1 MRIRSFLTGSTV
13 AAAGAALL
21 LAAAPQGLAAQPAAP
36 AAKTPVCKAK
46 VLKLGAKQ
54 SKDARVVH
62 ISVKNTGT
70 RTCTIDRLPVVTFG
84 DLDGAALPVPS
95 GESGPYKVGAG
106 KTVYAAVR
114 TIADLKDP
122 EARRVGTIT
131 VSANPNLNG
140 RTFTAKQLGSSKKI
154 KVWEP
159 VTTWWKPSKA
169 AADKALENE
178 VG

>member
-1 MRIRSFLTGSTV
+1 MRIRSVLTLST
-13 AAAGAALL
+13 ATAAGAALL
-21 LAAAPQGLAAQPAAP
+21 LTAAPQGLAAQP

-54 SKDARVVH
+54 AKDTRVVH

-114 TIADLKDP
+114 TIADLKDKD
-122 EARRVGTIT
+122 ARRVGTIT

-140 RTFTAKQLGSSKKI
+140 RTFTTKQLGTGGKKV

-159 VTTWWKPSKA
+159 VTTWWKPSEA
-169 AADKALENE
+169 AADKALKKE

>member
-1 MRIRSFLTGSTV
+1 MRIRSVLALST
-13 AAAGAALL
+13 AATAGAALL
-21 LAAAPQGLAAQPAAP
+21 LTAAPQGLAAQP

-54 SKDARVVH
+54 STKDTRVVH
-62 ISVKNTGT
+62 ITVKNTGT

-84 DLDGAALPVPS
+84 DLDGAAQPVPS
-95 GESGPYKVGAG
+95 GESAPYKVGAG

-122 EARRVGTIT
+122 EARRVGTVT
-131 VSANPNLNG
+131 VSANPAYNG
-140 RTFTAKQLGSSKKI
+140 RTFTAKQLGAGKKV

-169 AADKALENE
+169 AADKSLKKE

>member
-1 MRIRSFLTGSTV
+1 MRIRSVLTLSTA

-21 LAAAPQGLAAQPAAP
+21 LTAAPQGLAAQPAAKP
-36 AAKTPVCKAK
+36 PVCKAK
-46 VLKLGAKQ
+46 ELKLGAKQ
-54 SKDARVVH
+54 AKDTRIVH
-62 ISVKNTGT
+62 ITVKNTSA

-106 KTVYAAVR
+106 KTAYAAVR

-131 VSANPNLNG
+131 VSANPNYNG
-140 RTFTAKQLGSSKKI
+140 RTFTAKQLGASKKV

-169 AADKALENE
+169 AADKSLKKE

>member
-1 MRIRSFLTGSTV
+1 MRIRSVLAFSTAV
-13 AAAGAALL
+13 TAGTALL
-21 LAAAPQGLAAQPAAP
+21 ITAAPQSLAAQP

-54 SKDARVVH
+54 AKDARIVH
-62 ISVKNTGT
+62 ITVKNTGN
-70 RTCTIDRLPVVTFG
+70 RTCAIDRLPVVTFG

-95 GESGPYKVGAG
+95 GESGPYKVGPG
-106 KTVYAAVR
+106 KTVWATVR

-122 EARRVGTIT
+122 EARRVDSIQVT
-131 VSANPNLNG
+131 ANPNFNG
-140 RTFTAKQLGSSKKI
+140 RSFTLKQLGANKKVR
-154 KVWEP
+154 VWEP

-169 AADKALENE
+169 AADKALKKE

>member
-1 MRIRSFLTGSTV
+1 MRIRSVLAFSTAV
-13 AAAGAALL
+13 TAGTALL
-21 LAAAPQGLAAQPAAP
+21 ITAAAPSPAAQP

-54 SKDARVVH
+54 AKDARIVH
-62 ISVKNTGT
+62 ITVKNTSG

-84 DLDGAALPVPS
+84 NLDGAALPVPS

-131 VSANPNLNG
+131 VSANPAYNG
-140 RTFTAKQLGSSKKI
+140 RTFTAKQLGAGKKV

-159 VTTWWKPSKA
+159 VTTWWKPSKT
-169 AADKALENE
+169 AADKALKKA

>member
-1 MRIRSFLTGSTV
+1 MRTRSFLTVSTV
-13 AAAGAALL
+13 ATAGAALL
-21 LAAAPQGLAAQPAAP
+21 IAAAPQGLAAQPAAT
-36 AAKTPVCKAK
+36 TPVCKSK
-46 VLKLGAKQ
+46 VLKLAAKQ
-54 SKDARVVH
+54 AKDTRVVH

-84 DLDGAALPVPS
+84 DLDGAAQPVPS

-122 EARRVGTIT
+122 EARRVDTVT
-131 VSANPNLNG
+131 VSANPNLDG
-140 RTFTAKQLGSSKKI
+140 RTFTLKQLGASKKV

-169 AADKALENE
+169 AADKALEKE

>member
-1 MRIRSFLTGSTV
+1 MRIRSLLTVSTV
-13 AAAGAALL
+13 ATAGAALL
-21 LAAAPQGLAAQPAAP
+21 LTAAPQGLAAQPAA
-36 AAKTPVCKAK
+36 KTPVCKSKA
-46 VLKLGAKQ
+46 LKLGAKQ
-54 SKDARVVH
+54 AKDTRIVH

-70 RTCTIDRLPVVTFG
+70 RACTVDRLPVVTFG
-84 DLDGAALPVPS
+84 DLDGAAQPVPS

-122 EARRVGTIT
+122 EARRVDTIT
-131 VSANPNLNG
+131 VSANPNLYG
-140 RTFTAKQLGSSKKI
+140 RTFTVKQLGATKKV

-169 AADKALENE
+169 AADKALKKE

>member
-1 MRIRSFLTGSTV
+1 M
-13 AAAGAALL
+13 
-21 LAAAPQGLAAQPAAP
+21 
-36 AAKTPVCKAK
+36 
-46 VLKLGAKQ
+46 
-54 SKDARVVH
+54 H

-84 DLDGAALPVPS
+84 DLDGAAQPVPS

-122 EARRVGTIT
+122 EARRVDTIT

-140 RTFTAKQLGSSKKI
+140 RTFTLKQLGATKKVR
-154 KVWEP
+154 VWEP

-169 AADKALENE
+169 AADKALEKE

>member
-46 VLKLGAKQ
+46 ALKLGAKQ

-84 DLDGAALPVPS
+84 DLDGAA
-95 GESGPYKVGAG
+95 
-106 KTVYAAVR
+106 
-114 TIADLKDP
+114 LKDP

-169 AADKALENE
+169 AADKALKNE

>member
-1 MRIRSFLTGSTV
+1 MRIRSFLTVSTV
-13 AAAGAALL
+13 ATAGAALL
-21 LAAAPQGLAAQPAAP
+21 LAAAPQGLAAQPAA
-36 AAKTPVCKAK
+36 KTPVCKAK
-46 VLKLGAKQ
+46 VLKLAAKQ
-54 SKDARVVH
+54 AKDTRVVH

-84 DLDGAALPVPS
+84 DLDGAAQPVPS

-106 KTVYAAVR
+106 KTVHAAVR

-122 EARRVGTIT
+122 EARRVDTIT
-131 VSANPNLNG
+131 FSANPNLDG
-140 RTFTAKQLGSSKKI
+140 RTFTLKQLGASKKV

-159 VTTWWKPSKA
+159 VTTWWKPSRA
-169 AADKALENE
+169 AADKALEKE